1 VAELFYAVAIFLLLN
16 GGVGFL
22 RVLRGPTPADRM
34 LIAQLFGTTGVAVAL
49 LLSQAS
55 ATSSLVD
62 VGLVLG
68 LLSSVAM
75 VAFVLRAWPA
85 DSPRSDEPPAGSP
98 EDGERG
104 GA

>member
-1 VAELFYAVAIFLLLN
+1 MAELFYAVAIFLLLN
-16 GGVGFL
+16 VGVGML
-22 RVLRGPTPADRM
+22 RVLRGPTPADMM
-34 LIAQLFGTTGVAVAL
+34 LIAQLFGTTGVAVTL

-55 ATSSLVD
+55 ATPSLVD

-85 DSPRSDEPPAGSP
+85 DAARSGGPSGKRP

-104 GA
+104 EA